1 MSQSYQPC
9 EGTFLALDEQ
19 KVCSAQDVAS
29 EHSNSK
35 GEETPLGF
43 PEKQLGLEEVK
54 RQETIAPRL
63 SREPLRVDKYEVPR
77 ELLDGCYLIASV
89 LPDLTHSCQP
99 YRRTLYS
106 FEEKQV
112 SLALVDKNLNDR
124 KKMEDQQLLCPR
136 LNRRLLQV
144 EEHEVPQESWD
155 EADSTLPIPPDLT
168 DSYQSDMRSALH
180 SLEEQQACV
189 ALDVDK
195 INKDQEELADQDPP
209 CRRLRQELLEVE
221 EQEVPENSLDEVY
234 LTPLV
239 PHDLCDCHQA
249 YSGTLYSL
257 EDQLACSA
265 LDIACEYSS
274 LKVTKLH
281 RSPRQPLSVLLRATC
296 AAEAVH
302 LCRQALYTEPV
313 LNLALGSSFKH
324 RHPLGGTSSSVP
336 TGSSVTWH
344 LLTRAGCA
352 YPNRPEKG
360 MVRDHCKILTTV
372 AYLE

>member
-1 MSQSYQPC
+1 
-9 EGTFLALDEQ
+9 
-19 KVCSAQDVAS
+19 
-29 EHSNSK
+29 
-35 GEETPLGF
+35 
-43 PEKQLGLEEVK
+43 
-54 RQETIAPRL
+54 
-63 SREPLRVDKYEVPR
+63 
-77 ELLDGCYLIASV
+77 
-89 LPDLTHSCQP
+89 
-99 YRRTLYS
+99 
-106 FEEKQV
+106 
-112 SLALVDKNLNDR
+112 
-124 KKMEDQQLLCPR
+124 MEDQQLLCPR
-136 LNRRLLQV
+136 LNRQLLQV

-155 EADSTLPIPPDLT
+155 EADSTLPIPRDLT
-168 DSYQSDMRSALH
+168 GSYQSDMRSALH

-195 INKDQEELADQDPP
+195 INKDQEELTQLTTVVLILSGVYLMSPLP
-209 CRRLRQELLEVE
+209 TRLRQKLLEVE

-234 LTPLV
+234 LTPSV

-249 YSGTLYSL
+249 YSSTLYSL

-281 RSPRQPLSVLLRATC
+281 CSPRQPLSVLLCATC

-324 RHPLGGTSSSVP
+324 RHPLGGTSSSSVP

-352 YPNRPEKG
+352 YPNRPERG

-372 AYLE
+372 AHLEKSV